1 MNKGTYALII
11 ELKSETA
18 VAVGRLGKLVFP
30 KVYYAY
36 FGSALSGLSARINR
50 HLRPDKQLHW
60 HIDYLLRFADIVEV
74 WYISSDRRLECT
86 LYTEARTLSGAEDI
100 APGFGSS
107 DCRCRSHLL
116 HSKTK
121 PSLEALGEKL
131 LERGFMLSRWE
142 IT

>member
-1 MNKGTYALII
+1 MDKGSYVLII
-11 ELKSETA
+11 QLKSETSST
-18 VAVGRLGKLVFP
+18 VGKLGEFDFP
-30 KVYYAY
+30 RGYYMY
-36 FGSALSGLSARINR
+36 CGSALGGLSARINR

>member
-60 HIDYLLRFADIVEV
+60 HIDYLLQFAEIVEI
-74 WYISSDRRLECT
+74 WYISSDRRLECV
-86 LYTEARTLSGAEDI
+86 LCREARELFDSEDI

-107 DCRCRSHLL
+107 DCRCPSHLL
-116 HSKTK
+116 YFKTK
-121 PSLEALGEKL
+121 PPIKDLRERL
-131 LERGFMLSRWE
+131 LERGFVLSRWQA
-142 IT
+142 T